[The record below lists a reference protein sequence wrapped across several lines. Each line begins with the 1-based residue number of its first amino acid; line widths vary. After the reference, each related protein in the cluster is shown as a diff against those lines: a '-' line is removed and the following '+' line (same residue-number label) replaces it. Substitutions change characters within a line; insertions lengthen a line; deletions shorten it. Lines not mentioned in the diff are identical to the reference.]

1 MGGTRKLLILDMDGV
16 VVSSESTHSLIYE
29 RIREDCA
36 QGQPVQT
43 KSTVGVSS
51 VQVYQTLL
59 DACPPCAVTAQELS
73 ARHYR
78 EVWQELQSSGRA
90 AAEPGLKEL
99 LAAAKALGIPY
110 AVASCSPRW
119 FVEKCLAAAG
129 ILENAVTVVAGDCGL
144 PVKPEPDIY
153 LEVLC
158 RTGIAPEQALAV
170 EDSRSGTLAAK
181 RAGIPCAAYRNP
193 DTGVQELS
201 AAVWQ
206 VDELREI
213 EEILRGLK

>member
-1 MGGTRKLLILDMDGV
+1 MDGV
-16 VVSSESTHSLIYE
+16 VVSSESTHSLIYD
-29 RIREDCA
+29 RIRADCA
-36 QGQPVQT
+36 QGHAVQT
-43 KSTVGVSS
+43 KCTVGVSS
-51 VQVYQTLL
+51 VLVYQTLL
-59 DACPPCAVTAQELS
+59 DACPPYAATAQELS
-73 ARHYR
+73 DRHYR

-90 AAEPGLKEL
+90 AAEPGLGEL

-119 FVEKCLAAAG
+119 FVERCLSAAG
-129 ILENAVTVVAGDCGL
+129 ILDNAVTVVAGDCGL

-153 LEVLC
+153 LEVLR
-158 RTGIAPEQALAV
+158 RTGLAPEQALAV

-193 DTGVQELS
+193 DTGAQDLS

-206 VDELREI
+206 VDRLQEVARL
-213 EEILRGLK
+213 LRGEP